1 MSKAAELAALIGSQ
15 TALSNRNLII
25 NGAMQVDQR
34 NNGSS
39 ITVPNAVNTYV
50 PDRFRINES
59 SGAEFTAQ
67 RVDDAPVGFEYSSK
81 ITVSTADT
89 SLGAAEFNRMVHAI
103 EGQNIS
109 HLNWG
114 TSNAKTLTLTFYVKS
129 SVTGQYYISVFNSA
143 ANRTLLKGYTINSA
157 NTWEKKTIT
166 IIGDQTGTWLTT
178 NGAGIYL
185 MWSLGSGSNYQ
196 SNTLDAYQA
205 SFAMAKSDQV
215 NFAASVSST
224 WQLTGVQLEVGEQ
237 DTPFEH
243 RSFADELARCQR
255 YYFESQPTT
264 SYGMQGIGQ
273 VFDGDSS
280 DIVVYFPTTMR
291 TKPTFTFSNLAI
303 FVGTSGQAVTSAAD
317 AGSTTNASFIRTTY
331 SSAFTVGQ
339 AAVLIN
345 NNNVDGYARFDAEL

>member
-15 TALSNRNLII
+15 SALSNRNLII

-39 ITVPNAVNTYV
+39 ITVPNATSTYV

-59 SGAEFTAQ
+59 SGAVFTAQ
-67 RVDDAPVGFEYSSK
+67 RVDDAPVDFEYSSK

-143 ANRTLLKGYTINSA
+143 ANRTLLKGYTIDSA

-196 SNTLDAYQA
+196 SDTLDAYQA
-205 SFAMAKSDQV
+205 SFAMSKSDQV

-237 DTPFEH
+237 ATPFEH
-243 RSFADELARCQR
+243 RSYADELQKCKR
-255 YYFESQPTT
+255 YF
-264 SYGMQGIGQ
+264 
-273 VFDGDSS
+273 F
-280 DIVVYFPTTMR
+280 R
-291 TKPTFTFSNLAI
+291 TDTFTFFPIPRWSASSGRPLAQYNLPVNMRAAPSVSI
-303 FVGTSGQAVTSAAD
+303 STSFTDGQSYSGTPVFGDQN
-317 AGSTTNASFIRTTY
+317 TTNFYMGSSQASA
-331 SSAFTVGQ
+331 SANNIYWAHGG
-339 AAVLIN
+339 VLDIS
-345 NNNVDGYARFDAEL
+345 AEL